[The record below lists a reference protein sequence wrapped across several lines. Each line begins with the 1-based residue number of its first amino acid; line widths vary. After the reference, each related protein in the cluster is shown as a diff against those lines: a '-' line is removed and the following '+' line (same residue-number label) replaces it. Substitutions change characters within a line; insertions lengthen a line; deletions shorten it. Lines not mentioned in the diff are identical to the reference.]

1 MSIDPSV
8 GAIIIG
14 CLRAVGTIISAFL
27 IERFGRKLLILGS
40 SFLMTISL
48 IAMGTYFFFQELDP
62 VHVENFRYIPV
73 LSLGIFIFF
82 FSIGIGPI
90 SFVLQ
95 GELFSNQAKAF
106 AAPIGQFFNF
116 MLFFGLVLLFV
127 ALEQA
132 IGNGGTFFM
141 FAGFSAASIIFTA
154 VYVKETKGKSL
165 MEIQE
170 MLSK

>member
-1 MSIDPSV
+1 
-8 GAIIIG
+8 
-14 CLRAVGTIISAFL
+14 
-27 IERFGRKLLILGS
+27 
-40 SFLMTISL
+40 
-48 IAMGTYFFFQELDP
+48 MGTYFYFQELDP
-62 VHVENFRYIPV
+62 SHVENFRFIPI

-116 MLFFGLVLLFV
+116 LLFFGIVLLFV

-154 VYVKETKGKSL
+154 VFVKETKGKSL

-170 MLSK
+170 MLSKWSKKKWSKKITYDNEVLLNETFYATLKNFFNSDFI